1 MLIHI
6 HELCEL
12 LFNANTVYSVA
23 RRSSAGGWGS
33 YSPTHLQGKT
43 PQRNFIL
50 ETNGWEKKQDRVG
63 YICAYPPY
71 ESACRFPPRAHFSG
85 RVPRSIALIWPPE
98 LARFACHAAYG
109 VNYNAH
115 ADAAAPALVSI
126 TTKRGGDTGRTTFTK
141 KKLTARL
148 GPGGWEYIE

>member
-1 MLIHI
+1 MSCASCFLMPTPFTVSPDVAQQGVEAHILRLIYRGKHLKGI
-6 HELCEL
+6 S
-12 LFNANTVYSVA
+12 YW
-23 RRSSAGGWGS
+23 RQMGGKKS
-33 YSPTHLQGKT
+33 KT
-43 PQRNFIL
+43 
-50 ETNGWEKKQDRVG
+50 RVG

-71 ESACRFPPRAHFSG
+71 ESAWRFPPRAHFSG
-85 RVPRSIALIWPPE
+85 RVPRSIALIWPLE